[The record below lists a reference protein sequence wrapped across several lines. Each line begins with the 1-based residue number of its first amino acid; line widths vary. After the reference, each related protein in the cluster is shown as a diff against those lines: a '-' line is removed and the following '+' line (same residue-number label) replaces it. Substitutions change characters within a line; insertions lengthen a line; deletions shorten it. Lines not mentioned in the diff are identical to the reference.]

1 MITQQD
7 LIDRFGAD
15 ELAELTDP
23 EDHKVI
29 NEATVGLAIA
39 DAVGVAGG
47 YLNAVGLVRRDSTGN
62 FVYID
67 SVLPADLIL
76 NVCNIARYNL
86 HKDGATETVEKRY
99 DDAKAWLKDVK
110 KDPTMLTGEK
120 PVTGNANSSIAVMPN
135 PVPSIYGD

>member
-23 EDHKVI
+23 ERHEVI
-29 NEATVGLAIA
+29 NEATVSLAIA

-86 HKDGATETVEKRY
+86 HKDARQALGIHHEH
-99 DDAKAWLKDVK
+99 
-110 KDPTMLTGEK
+110 
-120 PVTGNANSSIAVMPN
+120 
-135 PVPSIYGD
+135 